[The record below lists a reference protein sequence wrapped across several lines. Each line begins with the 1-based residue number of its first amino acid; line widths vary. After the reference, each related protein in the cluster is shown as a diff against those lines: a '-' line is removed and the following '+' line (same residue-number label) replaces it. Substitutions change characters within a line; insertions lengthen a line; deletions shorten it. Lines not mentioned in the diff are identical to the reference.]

1 VPPRRALWVQFA
13 CRTKAAIFAGDS
25 TIPVKV
31 AGAAKGALVA
41 VHCWK
46 GSLAVKISIDIDC
59 TPEEARQFLGL
70 PDVKPLQ
77 ESLMKEIERRMLSN
91 LETMDPENL
100 MKTWLPASLEGF
112 EQIQKMFWSQMG
124 RKPKD

>member
-1 VPPRRALWVQFA
+1 M
-13 CRTKAAIFAGDS
+13 
-25 TIPVKV
+25 
-31 AGAAKGALVA
+31 
-41 VHCWK
+41 
-46 GSLAVKISIDIDC
+46 KISIDIDC